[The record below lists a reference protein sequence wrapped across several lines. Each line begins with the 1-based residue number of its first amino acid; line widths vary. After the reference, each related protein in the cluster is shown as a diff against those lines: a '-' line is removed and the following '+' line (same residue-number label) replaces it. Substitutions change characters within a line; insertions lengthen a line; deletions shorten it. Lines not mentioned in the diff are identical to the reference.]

1 MVLHGLKTDL
11 GVKMGVFK
19 DGEFNGT
26 KINVLKGHFEGHD
39 QESHIDFFS
48 AS

>member
-19 DGEFNGT
+19 DGEFNGG
-26 KINVLKGHFEGHD
+26 KKVLKGHFEG
-39 QESHIDFFS
+39 QKVKFQGGI
-48 AS
+48 A